1 MPNNKT
7 AYIIETND
15 TIKEVEVIS
24 SDNDFVTV
32 RYGYTEPHYLP
43 GGKHHITAKGGM
55 RIRKSRV
62 YDSLLDAQ
70 LAINK
75 KQQQE
80 KEREAY
86 KILRKFK

>member
-1 MPNNKT
+1 MQNKT

>member
-32 RYGYTEPHYLP
+32 RYGYTESHYLP

-55 RIRKSRV
+55 RIRKSRI

-70 LAINK
+70 LVINK

>member
-1 MPNNKT
+1 MQTKT

-75 KQQQE
+75 K
-80 KEREAY
+80 Y
-86 KILRKFK
+86 KK